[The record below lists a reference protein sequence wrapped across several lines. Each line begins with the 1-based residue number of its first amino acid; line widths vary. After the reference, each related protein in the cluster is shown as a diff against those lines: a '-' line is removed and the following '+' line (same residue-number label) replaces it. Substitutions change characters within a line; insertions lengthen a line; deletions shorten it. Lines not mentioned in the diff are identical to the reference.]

1 MPKNWSIP
9 RTSYDALGKLNI
21 QRSPAIDRAIWASK
35 ADPTKIIRAMESRLT
50 QALATAAVRES
61 APAADSGAAMTGSGA
76 VVAAVAPAADSG
88 AAMTGSGAVVA
99 AVAVGGAVAGA
110 TAAAVTATTSSDLSS
125 KTSTADEKSATKE
138 VHSAPP
144 HTTKAVPGSKLVNG
158 DEYVRVSVSY
168 PKKTEEAVEY
178 LAGLFKLS
186 YEETVRLSLEAYI
199 KHL

>member
-61 APAADSGAAMTGSGA
+61 
-76 VVAAVAPAADSG
+76 APAADSG